1 VAQLEE
7 QTGVCNVFDTAGFAL
22 LFKVW
27 NHVQAESIEQQKRIG
42 DLEQEMRKLSGQ
54 QNLQQRIQHH
64 AKIKVCKPSGL
75 TCLLCSAGGTCDT
88 RERRF
93 NCAFGFCVD
102 IGSNFSCV
110 QLMM

>member
-7 QTGVCNVFDTAGFAL
+7 QTGACNVFDTAGFAP

-27 NHVQAESIEQQKRIG
+27 NRVQAESIVQQKRIG

-75 TCLLCSAGGTCDT
+75 TCLLCSAGGICDT
-88 RERRF
+88 
-93 NCAFGFCVD
+93 
-102 IGSNFSCV
+102 
-110 QLMM
+110 